1 MNKVMDKSSKVTPRV
16 LVMMGSYNGE
26 EYIAQQIESILEQQN
41 VEVELMICDDGSTD
55 KTCNICESYA
65 LEFSNVTFKRNS
77 SNKGVA
83 KNFMDMLYEADG
95 KCYDYYAFSD
105 QDDYWLPEKLEK
117 AVDALEK
124 EGQEP
129 ALYYSDVCNTDENL
143 QGEEYEFASFSAC
156 SKNLPSL
163 LVNNWASG
171 CTMVFN
177 SGLRDLIC
185 SFIPAVYPRNHDG
198 WIHLIALSCAKCIPD
213 LGHSYIKRRISEK
226 NIVGR
231 VGFGIVDMG
240 RVKTMMNYL
249 FSPEDHYATD
259 TARALLTGYADR
271 MSPKTKKIVSEFALM
286 KTSSFLRVK
295 NAFSKKYYLPYKN
308 ETFILSFRILL
319 NKL

>member
-1 MNKVMDKSSKVTPRV
+1 MDKSSKVTPRV

-55 KTCNICESYA
+55 KTCNICKSYA
-65 LEFSNVTFKRNS
+65 LEFFNVTFKRNS

-185 SFIPAVYPRNHDG
+185 SFRPAVYPRLHDA
-198 WIHLIALSCAKCIPD
+198 WTHLIALSCAKCIPD
-213 LGHSYIKRRISEK
+213 LENSYIKRRISEK
-226 NIVGR
+226 NTVGR
-231 VGFGIVDMG
+231 IGFGVVNTD
-240 RVKTMMNYL
+240 RAKTMMKYF
-249 FSPEDHYATD
+249 FSLGDHCKTD
-259 TARALLTGYADR
+259 AARALLTGYADH
-271 MSPKTKKIVSEFALM
+271 MSSKTKKTISEFVLM
-286 KTSSFLRVK
+286 KTSPFLRIK
-295 NAFSKKYYLPYKN
+295 NALSKKYYLTYKN
-308 ETFILSFRILL
+308 ETFILSFRILF
-319 NKL
+319 NRF

>member
-1 MNKVMDKSSKVTPRV
+1 MDKSSKVTPRV

-26 EYIAQQIESILEQQN
+26 EYIAQQIDSILAQQN

-65 LEFSNVTFKRNS
+65 LEFSLVTFKRNS
-77 SNKGVA
+77 SNKGVTR
-83 KNFMDMLYEADG
+83 NFMDMLFEADG
-95 KCYDYYAFSD
+95 KRYDYYAFSD

-117 AVDALEK
+117 AIEALEK

-143 QGEEYEFASFSAC
+143 QGEEYEYAPFSVC
-156 SKNLPSL
+156 SENLPTL

-185 SFIPAVYPRNHDG
+185 SFRPVVYPRMHDA

-213 LGHSYIKRRISEK
+213 LDHSYIKRRISGK
-226 NIVGR
+226 NAVGH
-231 VGFGIVDMG
+231 VGFGNVDLDRIKG
-240 RVKTMMNYL
+240 IAERLV
-249 FSPEDHYATD
+249 SSADHHGTEA
-259 TARALLTGYADR
+259 ARALLTGYAVY
-271 MSPKTKKIVSEFALM
+271 MSPKTKRVVSNFALM
-286 KTSSFLRVK
+286 KVSPLLRVK
-295 NAFSKKYYLPYKN
+295 NALSKKYYLPYEN
-308 ETFILSFRILL
+308 ETFLLSFRILL
-319 NKL
+319 NKI